1 MAQPNE
7 IALSEEYA
15 RAVELNYQQKTSKLY
30 PLVRTAEQEAQDKY
44 FNYIGTIE
52 FQPIVTRLGNTIL
65 QDVDHNR
72 RRCIV
77 SREAAGV
84 PIDDEDDLY
93 SVTDLAGPYMQG
105 LFAGA
110 GRLVDRKIWAA
121 IHGVAYAG
129 KHGATS
135 IQSYDSG
142 ECRLIESSGVA
153 VTAGSNFSNTTETA
167 LTTAK
172 IESVKEFFVNASAP
186 LTGLHMCINE
196 YNKNQ
201 LMRDTT
207 ITDSERVLLRN
218 IKEGDVPVIHGIG
231 LVIMPDDFF
240 TVNATDTGSIECA
253 AWQRDAVV
261 FSKGIGRKMPRVK
274 AGERADMNYAR
285 QLWADMYTGGTRL
298 MGPGVVR
305 ILLKKSA

>member
-1 MAQPNE
+1 MPQPNE
-7 IALSEEYA
+7 IALSEEYS

-44 FNYIGTIE
+44 FNYIGSIN
-52 FQPIVTRLGNTIL
+52 FQPISTRLGNTIL
-65 QDVDHNR
+65 QNVDHNR
-72 RRCIV
+72 RRCVV
-77 SREAAGV
+77 SRDAAGV

-110 GRLVDRKIWAA
+110 GRLVDEKIWAG

-135 IQSYDSG
+135 VNSYDSG
-142 ECRLIESSGVA
+142 ECRLINGDGVL
-153 VTAGSNFSNTTETA
+153 VTAGSNFGGTTETA

-172 IESVKEFFVNASAP
+172 IELIKETLVNAKAP
-186 LTGLHMCINE
+186 LTGLYMLINE

-201 LMRDTT
+201 LMRDTNLT
-207 ITDSERVLLRN
+207 TDEKVVLRN
-218 IKEGDVPVIHGIG
+218 IKDGDVPMIHGLGII
-231 LVIMPDDFF
+231 IMPDDFF
-240 TVNATDTGSIECA
+240 TVNATDTGCIECA
-253 AWQRDAVV
+253 VWQRDAIV
-261 FSKGIGRKMPRVK
+261 FSKGTGRKMPRVK
-274 AGERADMNYAR
+274 AGERPDMNYAR
-285 QLWADMYTGGTRL
+285 QLWADMYTGATRL

-305 ILLKKSA
+305 VLLKKSA